1 MVVRQQEHP
10 VAAETGEKK
19 KHGTTYM
26 SPEGKEITFVQARD
40 RKLDLDRD
48 VGKMRVGVE
57 KGLDP
62 LDHHGLDEGKRAGR
76 ILVRCVQVQSK
87 GQQILAGPHQREKA
101 YAFGR
106 RDR

>member
-1 MVVRQQEHP
+1 MAIRQQEHP
-10 VAAETGEKK
+10 VPAEAGEKK

-57 KGLDP
+57 RRMNP
-62 LDHHGLDEGKRAGR
+62 QDHYGLDEG
-76 ILVRCVQVQSK
+76 
-87 GQQILAGPHQREKA
+87 E
-101 YAFGR
+101 
-106 RDR
+106 